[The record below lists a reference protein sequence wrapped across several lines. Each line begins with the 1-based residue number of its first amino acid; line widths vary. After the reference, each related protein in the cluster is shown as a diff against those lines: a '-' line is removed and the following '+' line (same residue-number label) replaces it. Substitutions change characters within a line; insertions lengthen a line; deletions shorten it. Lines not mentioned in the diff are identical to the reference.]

1 VDFNN
6 DGKMDLVIVNVN
18 ANAILLRND
27 TPTPNHWLTVTPRL
41 KFSTGTRDAYGARVI
56 VDANGLK
63 MIEDMIPTRGYLSA
77 QDPRLNFGLGKAVKA
92 NVEIRW
98 PDGKVEQ
105 FKDVKADQFVVYTHQ
120 ATATKPAAARV
131 EK

>member
-1 VDFNN
+1 
-6 DGKMDLVIVNVN
+6 
-18 ANAILLRND
+18 
-27 TPTPNHWLTVTPRL
+27 VTPRL

-56 VDANGLK
+56 VAANGMK

-77 QDPRLNFGLGKAVKA
+77 QDPRLNFGLGKADKA

-105 FKDVKADQFVVYTHQ
+105 FKDVKADRFVVYTHE

-131 EK
+131 QQ